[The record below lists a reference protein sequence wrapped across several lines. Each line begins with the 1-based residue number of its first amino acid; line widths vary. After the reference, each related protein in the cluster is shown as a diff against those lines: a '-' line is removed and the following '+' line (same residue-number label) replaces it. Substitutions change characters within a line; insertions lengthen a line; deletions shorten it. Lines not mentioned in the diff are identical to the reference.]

1 MYLDLIKYQQMAHT
15 AVHENNLGMRIIVWK
30 SMLPYY
36 FYFNKTN
43 YSRYETYYVQQL
55 HHLKTLYP
63 GMKPLLEGKG
73 LSVQIQN
80 SHFVRASTDQR
91 GEQTISRDAKLQVR
105 DIVLQCTGSL

>member
-1 MYLDLIKYQQMAHT
+1 MAHT

-73 LSVQIQN
+73 LSVELQN
-80 SHFVRASTDQR
+80 SHFYEHQPINVVNRPLVEMQNYR
-91 GEQTISRDAKLQVR
+91 
-105 DIVLQCTGSL
+105 